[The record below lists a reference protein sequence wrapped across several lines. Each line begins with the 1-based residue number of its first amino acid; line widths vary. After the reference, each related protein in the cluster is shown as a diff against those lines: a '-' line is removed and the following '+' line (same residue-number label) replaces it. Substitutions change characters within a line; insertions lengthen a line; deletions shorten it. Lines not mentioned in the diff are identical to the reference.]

1 MENSIVVRT
10 DASVKDKKG
19 AGIAYDGVVFQSDGS
34 YKIYTDSDYI
44 PRKIKTTD
52 AETLAAAYG
61 LKEIFYKIDEPENYN
76 ITVKSDCK
84 HTIRVIEDKID
95 SDVERVISFFAEQ
108 FNDFEVKLIPRCDNE
123 KADALARNRLDN
135 GYAKENE

>member
-1 MENSIVVRT
+1 MVRT
-10 DASVKDKKG
+10 DASVNKKKG
-19 AGIAYDGVVFQSDGS
+19 VGIAYDGVVFQPDGS
-34 YKIYTDSDYI
+34 YKIYSDSDYI

-61 LKEIFYKIDEPENYN
+61 LKEIFYNIDEPGKYN
-76 ITVKSDCK
+76 ITVKSDCE
-84 HTIRVIEDKID
+84 HTIRVIENKID

-108 FNDFEVKLIPRCDNE
+108 FKSFEVKLIPRSDNE

-135 GYAKENE
+135 GYAKKNE